1 MATNHYDVAIVGG
14 GHNGL
19 VAGAYLARSGL
30 RTVVLEQRELA
41 GGLAAAVEYFPGY
54 TASMTNSP
62 GSIEPRIVNDL
73 GLETRFGLRFLR
85 PDPAVIFPFPN
96 ATAFVGWR
104 DRNLALE
111 EIAKFSARDAKQYY
125 PFFDY
130 LEEFARLLN
139 VSIFAPPPPFA
150 ELVRDIAG
158 ARAEEMFSKIMFGS
172 VQDLLDEWFE
182 SDEVKALIA
191 SVAIVSNLAGPRS
204 PGTVMR
210 LLARPL
216 SLASSPVGDLSDPR
230 RQVMRGSTGIPVGGM
245 GAIARAMADSFK
257 AAGGEIRTGATVERI
272 TTDNGAAH
280 AVVLADGEEITAR
293 IVLSN
298 VNPKSTFLNLVAPS
312 DLPPDFL
319 QQVRALRMR
328 GSIFKVGLALDAMPE
343 WAAATDETSRRLF
356 ASCQFRIAPSLEYME
371 RAFDDA
377 KYGRPSSGPM
387 LWGLTPSMM
396 DSTVTPEG
404 KHIMSINVF
413 HAPHELAGMTWA
425 DERERYGN
433 HCIDAMCQYV
443 PNLRDI
449 ITDVRFW
456 SPQDI
461 IDEYGLYEANITHGE
476 TMPGQMFSFR
486 PIPGWSAYRTPV
498 RGLYLCGAG
507 TWPGG
512 SVTGVPGHNAS
523 HAVLADL
530 GRGLLDRPGP
540 VEEIA
545 T

>member
-1 MATNHYDVAIVGG
+1 VSIIAGTEAGANGATPPQSSSSSAQPVVVFEDVSIGFEQKPVLENISFQVRQGEMRILLGPAGVGKSVLLKLS
-14 GHNGL
+14 NGL
-19 VAGAYLARSGL
+19 
-30 RTVVLEQRELA
+30 
-41 GGLAAAVEYFPGY
+41 
-54 TASMTNSP
+54 
-62 GSIEPRIVNDL
+62 
-73 GLETRFGLRFLR
+73 LR
-85 PDPAVIFPFPN
+85 PDSGRIFVF
-96 ATAFVGWR
+96 G
-104 DRNLALE
+104 E
-111 EIAKFSARDAKQYY
+111 EISAMREQDLFELRGAIGTVFQEGAL
-125 PFFDY
+125 FDS
-130 LEEFARLLN
+130 LT
-139 VSIFAPPPPFA
+139 
-150 ELVRDIAG
+150 VRDNVG
-158 ARAEEMFSKIMFGS
+158 YRLNEEHLPE
-172 VQDLLDEWFE
+172 Q
-182 SDEVKALIA
+182 
-191 SVAIVSNLAGPRS
+191 
-204 PGTVMR
+204 
-210 LLARPL
+210 
-216 SLASSPVGDLSDPR
+216 
-230 RQVMRGSTGIPVGGM
+230 
-245 GAIARAMADSFK
+245 
-257 AAGGEIRTGATVERI
+257 
-272 TTDNGAAH
+272 
-280 AVVLADGEEITAR
+280 EITAR
-293 IVLSN
+293 VILSN

-319 QQVRALRMR
+319 QQVRAMRMR

-413 HAPHELAGMTWA
+413 HAPHELAGTTWA

-507 TWPGG
+507 CWPGG
-512 SVTGVPGHNAS
+512 SVTGVPGYNAS

-530 GRGLLDRPGP
+530 SRGLLDRPSP
-540 VEEIA
+540 IEEIA